1 MTLKPEQLE
10 QIKLFDWIR
19 SRKDISPY
27 AFHIANER
35 KTSPIEGRILKRMG
49 VRSGASDAFIGIA
62 KGRWHGM
69 FLELKAGNNTPTE
82 SQEQF
87 MYDMAS
93 QGYYCIW
100 ASGYEHARKCIEI
113 YLEIASSVSPTPSPS
128 ISALNDWVL

>member
-1 MTLKPEQLE
+1 MKPEQIE
-10 QIKLFDWIR
+10 QCKLFDWIR
-19 SRKDISPY
+19 SRQDIKPY

-35 KTSPIEGRILKRMG
+35 QTTPQQGRILKRMG
-49 VRSGASDAFIGIA
+49 VRSGVSDIFIGLA
-62 KGRWHGM
+62 KGRWHGL

-100 ASGYEHARKCIEI
+100 CSGYEHARKSIEI
-113 YLEIASSVSPTPSPS
+113 YLALEIPSSESSIPPHPTS
-128 ISALNDWVL
+128 ISNDWAV